1 MESIN
6 TLLTKFNNF
15 KDDQLHS
22 IQKPSDSSLLI
33 TLAVQDDYG
42 DDTHHIEIEFIDV
55 KDAKLLE
62 HAFLPY
68 LDMMSGVSIIKEHDL
83 YGFAVG
89 NSDAMLH
96 VKNSPFFIISSEIK
110 IEEKAL

>member
-6 TLLTKFNNF
+6 TLLEKFNRF
-15 KDDQLHS
+15 KDAQLHS
-22 IQKPSDSSLLI
+22 IQKPSDSSIILTI
-33 TLAVQDDYG
+33 AVQDDYG
-42 DDTHHIEIEFIDV
+42 DDTHHVRIEFIDI

-68 LDMMSGVSIIKEHDL
+68 LDMMSGVSIIKEHGL

-89 NSDAMLH
+89 SSDAMLH
-96 VKNSPFFIISSEIK
+96 VKNSPFFIISSDIK
-110 IEEKAL
+110 VEEEAV

>member
-6 TLLTKFNNF
+6 TLLEKFNHF

-22 IQKPSDSSLLI
+22 IQKPSDTSLLLTI
-33 TLAVQDDYG
+33 AVQDDEG
-42 DDTHHIEIEFIDV
+42 DDTHHVKIEFIGL

-68 LDMMSGVSIIKEHDL
+68 LDMMSGVSIIKEHGL

-96 VKNSPFFIISSEIK
+96 VKNSPFFVISEDIK
-110 IEEKAL
+110 IEEEAV